1 MDQGGVLRLAR
12 IRQVGVIHAFR
23 SPDATDDVRWMV
35 KMVTHA
41 QAMVYGRMD
50 RSNNELDERVRRP
63 PKERPKKPKRFG

>member
-1 MDQGGVLRLAR
+1 VDQGGVLRLAR

-35 KMVTHA
+35 NMVTHA